1 MEIWRDRGAWLH
13 ISLTEGNRLLT
24 IFVCLSKYHKNSF
37 TLYFRQRFMFHGTP
51 GVSVEWPPVLYPSP
65 LPQYEGQTAP
75 KLAEPPNPTDQAV
88 EGKTTGVQTDFK
100 IGVERN
106 EQNLW
111 FSVFLMFAP

>member
-1 MEIWRDRGAWLH
+1 
-13 ISLTEGNRLLT
+13 
-24 IFVCLSKYHKNSF
+24 
-37 TLYFRQRFMFHGTP
+37 MFHGTP
-51 GVSVEWPPVLYPSP
+51 GVSVEWPAVLYPSP

-75 KLAEPPNPTDQAV
+75 KLAEPPNPTDPSKDSTAV

-111 FSVFLMFAP
+111 FSAGVLTLF